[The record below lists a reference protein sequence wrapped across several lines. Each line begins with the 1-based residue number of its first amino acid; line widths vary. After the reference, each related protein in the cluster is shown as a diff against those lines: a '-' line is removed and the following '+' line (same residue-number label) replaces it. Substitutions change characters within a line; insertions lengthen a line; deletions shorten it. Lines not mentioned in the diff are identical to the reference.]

1 MEGDAVTLLPVLHYL
16 LLGFSR
22 HVARFIASTGYEVR
36 TRNQTTAQQRPATT
50 ARVGKCAC
58 V

>member
-1 MEGDAVTLLPVLHYL
+1 LEGDAVTLLPVLHYL

-36 TRNQTTAQQRPATT
+36 MRHHSTAHSSATT
-50 ARVGKCAC
+50 AG
-58 V
+58 